1 MRHVDGRG
9 WVGVRVMMLV
19 QVVGRVGT
27 DAATSGVICV
37 ICVICVCVW
46 SALHV
51 HCKDEGGVEVG
62 LN

>member
-37 ICVICVCVW
+37 ICVI
-46 SALHV
+46 SFITMA
-51 HCKDEGGVEVG
+51 GGYYLFIG
-62 LN
+62 

>member
-37 ICVICVCVW
+37 SVRVCVCRARCTFIAKTKV
-46 SALHV
+46 V
-51 HCKDEGGVEVG
+51 
-62 LN
+62 

>member
-37 ICVICVCVW
+37 SVCARVCVCGARCTFIAKTKV
-46 SALHV
+46 V
-51 HCKDEGGVEVG
+51 
-62 LN
+62 

>member
-37 ICVICVCVW
+37 SVRVCVCVCVERVARSLQRRRW
-46 SALHV
+46 
-51 HCKDEGGVEVG
+51 CRGGP
-62 LN
+62 